1 MPATSPEAIA
11 RKNARKR
18 RLRAEKRAALM
29 ASIKRP
35 ESKTSPEYR
44 RRLPPAPMM
53 TKQQMRDQL
62 RQAVLNTGGRL
73 A

>member
-1 MPATSPEAIA
+1 MPATSPGAIA

-18 RLRAEKRAALM
+18 KLRAEKRAAVL
-29 ASIKRP
+29 ASLKRP

-44 RRLPPAPMM
+44 RRLPPAPLL
-53 TKQQMRDQL
+53 TKQQMHDQL
-62 RQAVLNTGGRL
+62 RQAVLNTGGWL